1 VITYRYEKVKKNF
14 DLIFKKAAI
23 DGKVVIQTNNGFYVL
38 MPISKETSPLDIE
51 GVDMGLSSK
60 EIVQFIHEGRKT

>member
-1 VITYRYEKVKKNF
+1 MITYRYEKVKKNF